1 MVLTGFILALLLS
14 FYILAKVVDDYF
26 VESLDK
32 IANRLKMSSDAAGA
46 TLMAVG
52 SSAPELFV
60 ALFAVFHPD
69 GNHEAIGVGN
79 IVGSALF
86 NILAIIGAAA
96 IVRNS
101 NLAWQPIVRDLAFY
115 AVAIGLLLFVFHDGK
130 VQLHDALLFIGV
142 YIVYVIFVIY
152 WKRIVK
158 YNDPNED
165 VKEETKKNEKKGG
178 IRKIVRPIDYIIS
191 KIFPTP
197 KYYFLVFIMSV
208 IIIAGLSWVLVESAV
223 NIAEIL
229 EIPEAIIAVTILA
242 AGTSIPD
249 LLSSVIVSKQG
260 RGGMAIS
267 NALGSNIF
275 DILIGLGFPFLLIIV
290 IKGADVNLNV
300 QSFERSGQF
309 LLASVFILF
318 FLFLINKWNVG
329 KKMGAFLVLL
339 YVVYIVWA
347 VFNVS

>member
-1 MVLTGFILALLLS
+1 MFALLLS

-32 IANRLKMSSDAAGA
+32 LANKLKMSSDAAGA

-86 NILAIIGAAA
+86 NILAIVGAAA

-101 NLAWQPIVRDLAFY
+101 NIAWQSVVRDLAFY
-115 AVAIGLLLFVFHDGK
+115 AIAIGMLLFVFHDGK
-130 VQLHDALLFIGV
+130 VELHDALLFIGV
-142 YIVYVIFVIY
+142 YIVYVVFVVYWRRIF
-152 WKRIVK
+152 K
-158 YNDPNED
+158 YKDQNEEI
-165 VKEETKKNEKKGG
+165 KEEQKKDKKNGLFN
-178 IRKIVRPIDYIIS
+178 KIVRPIDYIIS
-191 KIFPTP
+191 KIFPP
-197 KYYFLVFIMSV
+197 EKYYFMVFILS
-208 IIIAGLSWVLVESAV
+208 ILIIAGLSWVLVESAV
-223 NIAEIL
+223 HIAEIL
-229 EIPEAIIAVTILA
+229 KIPEAIIAVTILA
-242 AGTSIPD
+242 AGTSVPD

-267 NALGSNIF
+267 NAIGSNIF
-275 DILIGLGFPFLLIIV
+275 DILIGLGLPFLLII
-290 IKGADVNLNV
+290 IMTGGDVDLQV
-300 QSFERSGQF
+300 QNFETSGQF
-309 LLASVFILF
+309 LLASVFVLF

-329 KKMGAFLVLL
+329 KKMGIFLILL
-339 YVVYIVWA
+339 YIAYLVWA
-347 VFNVS
+347 VFNIN